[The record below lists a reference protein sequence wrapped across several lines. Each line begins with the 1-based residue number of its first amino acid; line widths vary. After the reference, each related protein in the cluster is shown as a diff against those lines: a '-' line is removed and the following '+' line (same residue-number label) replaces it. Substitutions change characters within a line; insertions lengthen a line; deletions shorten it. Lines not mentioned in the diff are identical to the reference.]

1 MPDAMV
7 PEKGPKAAS
16 SDSGTT
22 HSNSRQYR
30 HKICMVSDFFYPRLG
45 GVEMHLWSLSQ
56 NLLRLGHKVIVVT
69 HAYNDRKGIRFMT
82 NGLKVYY
89 MPLPFIEDI
98 IPFLRNSTDQLSMP
112 TFQAW
117 LPLFRNILIREDI
130 NIVHA
135 HQCVSALT
143 HASLMH
149 AQSMGYHTVYTD
161 HSLFGL
167 NDFAGIHLNKILKF
181 TLTAVDYSICV
192 SHTCRENL
200 VLRASLDPK
209 RVAVIPNAV
218 DTNKF
223 VPDMRVRNRIGSNTI
238 NIVVISRLVYRK
250 GIDLLVDIIP
260 KVCEQDSR
268 VNFIIG
274 GDGPKR
280 LLLEEMI
287 EKYEL
292 YQRVEL
298 LGQVPHVNVR
308 EVLVKGHMFLN
319 CSLTESFCIAI
330 LEAASCGLYIVS
342 TAVGGIPEILPNDMV
357 SFAERTSS
365 SSLIKAVLNS
375 LNNVDKI
382 NPLEHHK
389 RVKKMYHWRHVAE
402 RTSKLYDSLK
412 KRRPLYFYERI
423 VAMLKTGHFFGL
435 ITIVIV
441 ALDMILLEL
450 IKWIDPRAD
459 IELATDFPCKLYARN
474 LKQIHIEDKMRKN

>member
-1 MPDAMV
+1 MSYSNT
-7 PEKGPKAAS
+7 S
-16 SDSGTT
+16 SSPSYSVG
-22 HSNSRQYR
+22 RR

-69 HAYNDRKGIRFMT
+69 HSYKDRMGVRYMT

-89 MPLPFIEDI
+89 IPLPFVEDF
-98 IPFLRNSTDQLSMP
+98 IPFLQNSTDQLSMP

-117 LPLFRNILIREDI
+117 LPLFRNILIRENI
-130 NIVHA
+130 SIVHA
-135 HQCVSALT
+135 HQCVSAMT

-149 AQSMGYHTVYTD
+149 AQSMGYYTVYTD

-167 NDFAGIHLNKILKF
+167 NDFPGIHLNKLLKF
-181 TLTAVDYSICV
+181 TLTGVDNSICV

-209 RVAVIPNAV
+209 KVAVIPNAV

-223 VPDMRVRNRIGSNTI
+223 VPDMRVRNGIKSNII

-260 KVCEQDSR
+260 NVCEQVPN

-280 LLLEEMI
+280 LIIEEMI

-292 YQRVEL
+292 YNRVEL
-298 LGQVPHVNVR
+298 LGQLPHDKVR
-308 EVLVKGHMFLN
+308 GVLVKGHIFLN

-342 TAVGGIPEILPNDMV
+342 TSVGGIPEILPNDMV
-357 SFAERTSS
+357 TFAERTSAI
-365 SSLIKAVLNS
+365 SLTNAVLNS
-375 LNNVDKI
+375 LNVIDRI

-402 RTSKLYDSLK
+402 RTVTVYDGLRRK
-412 KRRPLYFYERI
+412 RPLFFYER
-423 VAMLKTGHFFGL
+423 VLTMLKIGQCFG
-435 ITIVIV
+435 IISIIII
-441 ALDMILLEL
+441 ALDMMLLQV
-450 IKWIDPRAD
+450 IDWIYPKSEIERAP
-459 IELATDFPCKLYARN
+459 DFPTKDYARN
-474 LKQIHIEDKMRKN
+474 LKQIHLDDKIRKGNTKSIKK

>member
-1 MPDAMV
+1 M
-7 PEKGPKAAS
+7 KYYKTS
-16 SDSGTT
+16 SPS
-22 HSNSRQYR
+22 SNSADGNCNRHR

-69 HAYNDRKGIRFMT
+69 HSYNNRVGVRYMT

-89 MPLPFIEDI
+89 MPLPFIEDFF
-98 IPFLRNSTDQLSMP
+98 PFLKNSTDQLSMP
-112 TFQAW
+112 SFQAW
-117 LPLFRNILIREDI
+117 LPLFRNILIRENI
-130 NIVHA
+130 SIVHA
-135 HQCVSALT
+135 HQCVSSMT

-167 NDFAGIHLNKILKF
+167 NDFPGINLNKLLKF
-181 TLTAVDYSICV
+181 TLTGVDYSICV

-209 RVAVIPNAV
+209 KVAVIPNAV

-223 VPDMRVRNRIGSNTI
+223 VPDMRVRNGIESNVI
-238 NIVVISRLVYRK
+238 NIIVISRLVYRK

-260 KVCEQDSR
+260 KVCEQVQN

-280 LLLEEMI
+280 LILEEMI
-287 EKYEL
+287 EKYDL
-292 YQRVEL
+292 YSRVKM
-298 LGQVPHVNVR
+298 LGQLSHDKVR
-308 EVLVKGHMFLN
+308 QVLVSGHIFLN

-342 TAVGGIPEILPNDMV
+342 TAVGGIPEILPKDMV

-365 SSLIKAVLNS
+365 VSLTNAILNS
-375 LNNVDKI
+375 LNAIDRI

-389 RVKKMYHWRHVAE
+389 RVKKMYQWRHVAE
-402 RTSKLYDSLK
+402 RTVRLYDNIRSK
-412 KRRPLYFYERI
+412 RPLFFYER
-423 VAMLKTGHFFGL
+423 VLVVLKIGQFFGV
-435 ITIVIV
+435 ISIIIIV
-441 ALDMILLEL
+441 LDMMLLE
-450 IKWIDPRAD
+450 IVSWIQPASD
-459 IELATDFPCKLYARN
+459 IERAPNFPTKEYARN
-474 LKQIHIEDKMRKN
+474 LKQIHLDDKIRKGNIKSIKK